1 MVAIEN
7 AHLYN
12 QTREVATYEKHQQLA
27 HELHDSVTQTLCAV
41 GMLGRTLPKIWERDT
56 TEGRQALTSLDE
68 MTQNALAEI
77 RTLLLELR
85 PNTLVEAD
93 LPDLLRQLAA
103 GLRSRASAP
112 IDLELE
118 GSSLQL
124 PADVH
129 VTLYRVAQEALANA
143 TRHAGANRLRVTLH
157 QAQGRATLRVLDD
170 GIGFDPSHALPGHLG
185 LVIMRERTRAIG
197 ADLDIVSHPGK
208 GTTVSVHWPSRV
220 DTRRANSRRPASA
233 PQA

>member
-1 MVAIEN
+1 
-7 AHLYN
+7 
-12 QTREVATYEKHQQLA
+12 
-27 HELHDSVTQTLCAV
+27 
-41 GMLGRTLPKIWERDT
+41 
-56 TEGRQALTSLDE
+56 
-68 MTQNALAEI
+68 MTQSALAEM

-85 PNTLVEAD
+85 PDTLVEAD

-118 GSSLQL
+118 GALQL
-124 PADVH
+124 PPDVH

-157 QAQGRATLRVLDD
+157 QSQGGATLRVLDD

-197 ADLDIVSHPGK
+197 ADLDIVSRPGRAPRSAFA
-208 GTTVSVHWPSRV
+208 GPASSTRAAPH
-220 DTRRANSRRPASA
+220 RRAAAHRKPEGSLARFRSSAGAIRSPRPVRGERARVRVCPPLRRWALGNSVGTPHPSPLPRRTLTIHHIMEPEG
-233 PQA
+233 